1 MNSEMT
7 ELLKEK
13 AENEELDSCGN
24 EQLEV
29 IDKIK

>member
-1 MNSEMT
+1 MT
-7 ELLKEK
+7 ELLKTK
-13 AENEELDSCGN
+13 AEEGSLEDCGN